1 MSRLASL
8 CHDPAIGALFWSAL
22 TIGLY
27 LGVKALYRRWSYWW
41 LAPLAVTPL
50 LLILAAIALH
60 TSYRDYIGGTQ
71 WLVALL
77 GSATVAFAVP
87 IYEQRG
93 LIRRHWRVL
102 SLGMLA
108 GSMTSV
114 LSSWALATLLG
125 LNGTMRLSLLPRS
138 ISTPFAMTISGEIGG
153 TPDLTA
159 VFVVVTG
166 IIGAILGELLLSW
179 FPNYSPLAQ
188 GALLGVGAHGA
199 GTAKAHEIGR
209 REGSVAGLVM
219 VLVGLFNVLLAPL
232 VAASFRIG

>member
-1 MSRLASL
+1 VSRLVSFWN
-8 CHDPAIGALFWSAL
+8 DPVITALFWSAL

-27 LGVKALYRRWSYWW
+27 VGVKALYRRWSYWW

-50 LLILAAIALH
+50 VLILAAIALH
-60 TSYRDYIGGTQ
+60 TSYRDYIRGTH

-77 GSATVAFAVP
+77 GPATVAFAVP

-102 SLGMLA
+102 GLGMLV
-108 GSMTSV
+108 GSLTSV
-114 LSSWALATLLG
+114 LSSWALAALLG
-125 LNGTMRLSLLPRS
+125 LNGTTRLSLLPRS

-166 IIGAILGELLLSW
+166 IIGAILGEVLLNW
-179 FPNYSPLAQ
+179 FPIHSPLAR

-209 REGSVAGLVM
+209 QEGSVAGLVM

-232 VAASFRIG
+232 VAVCFRIN